1 MAPTIRRKPPPP
13 PPRRTSYPPPP
24 PPRSSSGHTRPID
37 QSNNQPTLKRK
48 NGIATVPAVPA
59 AVAPEQNS
67 NSGRVA
73 FPPPPRRKQ
82 PPSRLHQRQHAKGSR
97 ASVAN
102 SVEVPDRSKIDR
114 NRSRTREKM
123 WIQSCFHKFS
133 SCNITTSYINQQ
145 FQFNWKS
152 WLLRIL
158 LSLLAITSL
167 LQTYAVL
174 LEKQGPLDHVT
185 HTMLWKPYYGRNCPA
200 FSVPDDGNDL
210 YNGKRL
216 DGNFTPQLEDEV
228 SWNCAST
235 TNVTENNVKFPQIVL
250 IGARGI
256 DENNTF
262 PMWKDTVLKSV
273 TEHFVG
279 DKISPKMPRL
289 QRINTLKVSN
299 QYAMSGGVLRQSS
312 NTQAEIETTLPQL
325 EQSSAFLCRGSM
337 KWEQRLFAVYQSIF
351 ARLLSTYPDEQ
362 DFIIVEDDSVLVNPY
377 AFVEEVCHARSNQM
391 QFYSLYRSPLQ
402 RGISSVSCIYQHGTV
417 AFYIRRYLMEK
428 IMKERRRGWFCRFPI
443 DMYISKLGPW
453 YATRREVV
461 GHLDGGRVGSKSE

>member
-1 MAPTIRRKPPPP
+1 
-13 PPRRTSYPPPP
+13 
-24 PPRSSSGHTRPID
+24 
-37 QSNNQPTLKRK
+37 
-48 NGIATVPAVPA
+48 
-59 AVAPEQNS
+59 
-67 NSGRVA
+67 
-73 FPPPPRRKQ
+73 
-82 PPSRLHQRQHAKGSR
+82 
-97 ASVAN
+97 
-102 SVEVPDRSKIDR
+102 
-114 NRSRTREKM
+114 
-123 WIQSCFHKFS
+123 
-133 SCNITTSYINQQ
+133 
-145 FQFNWKS
+145 
-152 WLLRIL
+152 
-158 LSLLAITSL
+158 
-167 LQTYAVL
+167 
-174 LEKQGPLDHVT
+174 
-185 HTMLWKPYYGRNCPA
+185 MLWKPYYGRSCPA

-228 SWNCAST
+228 SWNCASEST

-299 QYAMSGGVLRQSS
+299 QYAMSGGALRQSS
-312 NTQAEIETTLPQL
+312 NTQAGMETTLPQL

-351 ARLLSTYPDEQ
+351 ARLLSTYPDEK

-417 AFYIRRYLMEK
+417 AFYIRRNLMEK

-461 GHLDGGRVGSKSE
+461 GHLDGGRVGSKSEWGESFIDLLISGAENNSIVTCRHSVGLQQTSSTLVLLWVGACASLCLLVLRFPSCFYVHPMVACSRRLLSQVRLKLYLVFTWNEER